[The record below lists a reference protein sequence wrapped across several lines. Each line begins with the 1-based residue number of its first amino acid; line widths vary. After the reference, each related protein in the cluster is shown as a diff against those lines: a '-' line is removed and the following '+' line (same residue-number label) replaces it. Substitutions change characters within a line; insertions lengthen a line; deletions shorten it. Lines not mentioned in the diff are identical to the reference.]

1 MFNLLMVVSSELY
14 ENFVYKTKE
23 IEFKEPRLGRDFLYI
38 SFFREK
44 CFFVSSQAWDREKIL
59 SHHEESNLRPAD
71 SEKKH
76 LCLFLY
82 RAQNLPS
89 LVVLSTNLTLSTLLI
104 QADLAHRR
112 VSVAQW
118 LEHRSAESEGLSEG
132 TQNFFFVP
140 RSWQDE
146 NTSFSISLPS
156 SKLTISR
163 ISIYISFY
171 RCFESIQRK
180 YIETSFNF
188 SFPNEN
194 NFKLL
199 ILAAFLVH
207 SEATMGFG
215 PSNYFEESITFWLI
229 ETLR

>member
-1 MFNLLMVVSSELY
+1 M
-14 ENFVYKTKE
+14 
-23 IEFKEPRLGRDFLYI
+23 
-38 SFFREK
+38 FFRLVASVGQRK
-44 CFFVSSQAWDREKIL
+44 NS
-59 SHHEESNLRPAD
+59 ESPRGIEPQTCGFR
-71 SEKKH
+71 KKTS
-76 LCLFLY
+76 LCIS
-82 RAQNLPS
+82 LPS
-89 LVVLSTNLTLSTLLI
+89 SKLTFSRSSIYNLYAFDTADPSSMQDACHMNFEFVI
-104 QADLAHRR
+104 DLAHRR

-188 SFPNEN
+188 PFPNEN
-194 NFKLL
+194 NNKFL
-199 ILAAFLVH
+199 ILSCL
-207 SEATMGFG
+207 SR
-215 PSNYFEESITFWLI
+215 S
-229 ETLR
+229 

>member
-1 MFNLLMVVSSELY
+1 MFFRLVASVGQRKNSESPWGIEPQTCGFRKKTSLSISLPSSKLTFSRSSIY
-14 ENFVYKTKE
+14 KLNAFDTADPSSMQDACHMNFVK
-23 IEFKEPRLGRDFLYI
+23 
-38 SFFREK
+38 
-44 CFFVSSQAWDREKIL
+44 
-59 SHHEESNLRPAD
+59 
-71 SEKKH
+71 
-76 LCLFLY
+76 
-82 RAQNLPS
+82 
-89 LVVLSTNLTLSTLLI
+89 
-104 QADLAHRR
+104 DLAHRR

-146 NTSFSISLPS
+146 NTSFSISLLS

-188 SFPNEN
+188 PFPNEN
-194 NFKLL
+194 NNKFL
-199 ILAAFLVH
+199 ILSCL
-207 SEATMGFG
+207 SG
-215 PSNYFEESITFWLI
+215 S
-229 ETLR
+229 

>member
-1 MFNLLMVVSSELY
+1 M
-14 ENFVYKTKE
+14 
-23 IEFKEPRLGRDFLYI
+23 
-38 SFFREK
+38 FFRLVANVGQRKNSESPWGIELQTCGFRK
-44 CFFVSSQAWDREKIL
+44 KTSL
-59 SHHEESNLRPAD
+59 SIS
-71 SEKKH
+71 
-76 LCLFLY
+76 
-82 RAQNLPS
+82 LPS
-89 LVVLSTNLTLSTLLI
+89 SKLTFSRSYIYNLYAFDIADPSSI
-104 QADLAHRR
+104 QDACHMNFIIDLAHRR

-146 NTSFSISLPS
+146 KTSFSISLPS

-188 SFPNEN
+188 PFPNEN
-194 NFKLL
+194 NNKFL
-199 ILAAFLVH
+199 ILSCLSH
-207 SEATMGFG
+207 S
-215 PSNYFEESITFWLI
+215 
-229 ETLR
+229 

>member
-1 MFNLLMVVSSELY
+1 M
-14 ENFVYKTKE
+14 
-23 IEFKEPRLGRDFLYI
+23 
-38 SFFREK
+38 FFRLVANVGQRKNSESPWGIELQTCGFRK
-44 CFFVSSQAWDREKIL
+44 KTSL
-59 SHHEESNLRPAD
+59 SIS
-71 SEKKH
+71 
-76 LCLFLY
+76 
-82 RAQNLPS
+82 LPS
-89 LVVLSTNLTLSTLLI
+89 SKLTFSRSYIYNLYAFDIADPSSI
-104 QADLAHRR
+104 QDACHMNFIIDLTHRR

-188 SFPNEN
+188 PFPNEN
-194 NFKLL
+194 NNKFL
-199 ILAAFLVH
+199 ILSCL
-207 SEATMGFG
+207 SR
-215 PSNYFEESITFWLI
+215 S
-229 ETLR
+229 